1 MPWLAEGQCNDV
13 IHRVASLSDG
23 DPGEAAHFL
32 RDAITELSQ
41 IAHRHGLET
50 LAYLLHMAQMEADE
64 WCGCAADPT
73 DQAADAIDFAAS
85 PAVAPAFG
93 G

>member
-1 MPWLAEGQCNDV
+1 MATPV
-13 IHRVASLSDG
+13 RPPIIS
-23 DPGEAAHFL
+23 

-50 LAYLLHMAQMEADE
+50 LAYLLDMAQMEADE
-64 WCGCAADPT
+64 WCGCAAGPT